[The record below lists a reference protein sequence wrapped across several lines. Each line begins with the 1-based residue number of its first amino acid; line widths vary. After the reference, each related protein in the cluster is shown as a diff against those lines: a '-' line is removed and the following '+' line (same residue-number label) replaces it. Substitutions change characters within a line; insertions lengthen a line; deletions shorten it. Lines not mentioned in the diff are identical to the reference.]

1 VTASIFT
8 ALAVTCGLL
17 FVYPYAIY
25 ALLLRL
31 LPTYVGTAREKRT
44 GEERPLDAALLF
56 CAYNEEAA
64 LPSKIEN
71 VRLLKAEVP
80 SLRVLA
86 YSDCSSDGTNELL
99 AGARDVLEPVLG
111 EYRVGK
117 VAGLQKLVE
126 RTDADIL
133 VLTDA
138 NVIIEPGSLPRLLE
152 YFEDPEIGCV
162 AGTLVYVE
170 GAAASGSSTARVGG
184 LYWRLEEHIKQLE
197 SRSGS
202 TMGADGSFYARR
214 RRGFPRVPSDLV
226 DDMAISFA
234 VLFDGLR
241 CVSAPDARAYETSVA
256 DSDEEFRRKRRI
268 GCGSYSTYRFMRG
281 RIAHLQPIDRF
292 KFVSH
297 KLIRW
302 WGAAF
307 LTLSVSFSLAAF
319 ASVLTVAMFVVGA
332 LVVVLLGRLGAPLIG
347 SLYEIVLA
355 VVATGIGLVESL
367 FGRRYALWT
376 PAKSR

>member
-1 VTASIFT
+1 MTTIFT
-8 ALAVTCGLL
+8 VLAVACGLL
-17 FVYPYAIY
+17 FIYPYAIY
-25 ALLLRL
+25 PLLLRL
-31 LPTYVGTAREKRT
+31 LPRHVGAKQAAA
-44 GEERPLDAALLF
+44 GEGRPLDAALLF

-80 SLRVLA
+80 SLQVLA
-86 YSDCSSDGTNELL
+86 YSDCSTDLTNELL
-99 AGARDVLEPVLG
+99 LAARDVLEPVIG
-111 EYRVGK
+111 ERRVGK
-117 VAGLQKLVE
+117 VVGLQELVE

-138 NVIIEPGSLPRLLE
+138 NVMIEPGSLPRLLA
-152 YFEDPEIGCV
+152 YFADPEIGCV
-162 AGTLVYVE
+162 AGTLAYVDDASQ
-170 GAAASGSSTARVGG
+170 AASSTANVGG
-184 LYWRLEEHIKQLE
+184 LYWRLEERIKHLE
-197 SRSGS
+197 CRSGS

-226 DDMAISFA
+226 DDLAISLT

-256 DSDEEFRRKRRI
+256 DSVEEFRRKRRI
-268 GCGSYSTYRFMRG
+268 GCGSYSTYRFMR
-281 RIAHLQPIDRF
+281 REIAHLPLIDRF

-302 WGAAF
+302 WGAVS
-307 LTLSVSFSLAAF
+307 LTLAVLFSLAAF
-319 ASVLTVAMFVVGA
+319 ASFYTTAIFLTGV
-332 LVVVLLGRLGAPLIG
+332 LVVVLLGRLGAPLVG
-347 SLYEIVLA
+347 SVYEIARA

-367 FGRRYALWT
+367 SGRRYATWT
-376 PAKSR
+376 PAKTR